1 MTMLTKTIAEDI
13 VNRTMRILTHNI
25 NVMDQDGVIIGSGEK
40 DRLGHFHAAALQ
52 VIRENKRIDIDHDK
66 SKQLPGTKPGINL
79 PIVFEKKIVGVI
91 GITGR
96 PEDISQFG
104 ELVKMGAELTL
115 EQAALTHQLQ
125 WEERL
130 REELVFEVI
139 NHRANGLLIERAARM
154 GIDLCA
160 RRIAVLLHFM
170 SDDKNEKELAKIKQD
185 SLTYLKNYCDK
196 NELVASVQTT
206 KIVILKQFSDSQSI
220 ETLYKK
226 LEELLK
232 QLTFRAN
239 GQWRA
244 GIGNPFTELE
254 DAKRSYQYAE
264 DALEVG
270 EILYPEKTIFIY
282 DDLFLPI
289 LLHTYPLPADFSKH
303 YHSLVM
309 ADPSGDLQA
318 TLGAYINSQGELSTV
333 AKGLFIHRNTLG
345 YRLEKIKHITGKD
358 PRNIHDL
365 LNLYIEQMAYKL
377 HH

>member
-1 MTMLTKTIAEDI
+1 MTMLTKAIAEDI

-52 VIRENKRIDIDHDK
+52 VIRENKRIDIDHVK

-79 PIVFEKKIVGVI
+79 PIVFEKKIVGVV

-139 NHRANGLLIERAARM
+139 NDRTNDLLIERAARM
-154 GIDLCA
+154 GIDL
-160 RRIAVLLHFM
+160 RTPRIAVLLHFM
-170 SDDKNEKELAKIKQD
+170 SDENERELAKIKQD
-185 SLTYLKNYCDK
+185 SLTYLKNYCDT
-196 NELVASVQTT
+196 NDLVASVQTT
-206 KIVILKQFSDSQSI
+206 KIVILKQFSESQSI
-220 ETLYKK
+220 ESLYKRI
-226 LEELLK
+226 EALLK
-232 QLTFRAN
+232 QLTFRSN
-239 GQWRA
+239 GQWQA
-244 GIGNPFTELE
+244 SIGNPFSELE
-254 DAKRSYQYAE
+254 DAKRSYQYARE
-264 DALEVG
+264 ALAVG
-270 EILYPEKTIFIY
+270 TILYPENTIYVY
-282 DDLFLPI
+282 DDLYLSI
-289 LLHTYPLPADFSKH
+289 LLHANRLPADFSKH

-309 ADPSGDLQA
+309 EDQSGDLQT
-318 TLGAYINSQGELSTV
+318 TLETYIDSQGELSRV
-333 AKGLFIHRNTLG
+333 AERLFIHRNTLS
-345 YRLEKIKHITGKD
+345 YRLEKIKRITGRD

-365 LNLYIEQMAYKL
+365 LNLYIEQIAYKL
-377 HH
+377 QS